1 MEKAFREEINKLQY
15 QALQQAKAQ
24 SSHGSMLTEI
34 LSMLKQNNFTHDTL
48 TDHKLSEAAN
58 HPQTEAAGDSPGV
71 AGQG

>member
-24 SSHGSMLTEI
+24 SSHGSMLTKI
-34 LSMLKQNNFTHDTL
+34 LSMLKQNNFTYDTL